1 MEVENDNYQQG
12 CCSPERGSSV
22 VDTVLHMRRLVT
34 EITIQASPADV
45 WDALTQL
52 ERYGEWNPFIIE
64 AKGTIAMGEHLEVK
78 MQQPGRKPITFR
90 PTVTE
95 VVSGSVFEW
104 LGHLG
109 VGGIFDGRH
118 RFELEER
125 EDGTRLTHSET
136 FTGIIVPLLFRV
148 LERGTTAGFE
158 AMNAALK
165 TRVESASQESAE

>member
-1 MEVENDNYQQG
+1 
-12 CCSPERGSSV
+12 
-22 VDTVLHMRRLVT
+22 MRRIVT
-34 EITIQASPADV
+34 ETTIQASPADV
-45 WDALTQL
+45 WEVLTQL

-64 AKGTIAMGEHLEVK
+64 AKGTIDTGEHLEVK

-95 VVSGSVFEW
+95 VIPGSVFEW

-109 VGGIFDGRH
+109 VRGIFDGRH
-118 RFELEER
+118 RFELEES
-125 EDGTRLTHSET
+125 DGGTRLTHSET

-148 LERGTTAGFE
+148 LEKGTRAGFE

-165 TRVESASQESAE
+165 TRVEGASQEAAE

>member
-1 MEVENDNYQQG
+1 
-12 CCSPERGSSV
+12 
-22 VDTVLHMRRLVT
+22 MRRIVT
-34 EITIQASPADV
+34 ETTIQASPADV
-45 WDALTQL
+45 WEVLTQL

-64 AKGTIAMGEHLEVK
+64 AKGTIDTGEHLEVK

-95 VVSGSVFEW
+95 VIPGSVFEW

-109 VGGIFDGRH
+109 VRGIFDGRH
-118 RFELEER
+118 RFELEES
-125 EDGTRLTHSET
+125 DGGTRLTHSET

-148 LERGTTAGFE
+148 LEKGTRAGFE

-165 TRVESASQESAE
+165 TRVENAS